1 MARIFIALAGVLGAL
16 AVGLGA
22 FGAHGLRAKLE
33 ALDDGAKRLG
43 WWETAAHYHLVHAL
57 AVGLVAF
64 VIARAPSSLGNGAGY
79 AFTAGVFLFS
89 GSLYA
94 MTLGAPR
101 WFGAITPLGGLA
113 FIVGWVLLA
122 VSGYRALG

>member
-64 VIARAPSSLGNGAGY
+64 VVARAPSSLGNGAGY
-79 AFTAGVFLFS
+79 AFVVGFLSRLVLGEEFDSCVKAGHFAARTIIQRSGCTVPDKCS
-89 GSLYA
+89 YGSL
-94 MTLGAPR
+94 
-101 WFGAITPLGGLA
+101 F
-113 FIVGWVLLA
+113 
-122 VSGYRALG
+122 